1 MERDSSLRG
10 RCKSQDYFNSH
21 AHVERDTIPF
31 PFHIIIQYFNS
42 HAHVERD
49 LPIGVFSIRPMLFQ
63 LTRSHGAW
71 LHFFMLLQAFVYFN
85 SHAHVERDNNTFSIL
100 KQFKISTHTLTWS
113 VTKKSRGDKMFIA
126 FQLTRSRGAWHY
138 VIVSIKKWYIFQL
151 TRSRGAWRGGL
162 GYYFGTEYIS
172 THTLTWS
179 VTKRPLFTTAKTK
192 ISTHTLTW
200 SVTKEHQKMGV

>member
-1 MERDSSLRG
+1 MGGKGWDKNFNSHAHVERDSSLRG

-31 PFHIIIQYFNS
+31 PFHIIIQ
-42 HAHVERD
+42 
-49 LPIGVFSIRPMLFQ
+49 
-63 LTRSHGAW
+63 
-71 LHFFMLLQAFVYFN
+71 YFN

-151 TRSRGAWRGGL
+151 TRSRGAWPKSQEVIKCSLHFNSHAHVERD
-162 GYYFGTEYIS
+162 IM
-172 THTLTWS
+172 W
-179 VTKRPLFTTAKTK
+179 
-192 ISTHTLTW
+192 
-200 SVTKEHQKMGV
+200 